1 MGTVRI
7 ECVSLVT
14 TDSKETN
21 LKNYVKYIEDA
32 AANGVNILVLPEYSS
47 TGLPDDISMNY
58 VSKAEKKHFED
69 NAELIPQGETVQL
82 MMEQAKKHDLY
93 IAWTM
98 IERDQFY
105 EDRIYNTA
113 VLVGPEGLVG
123 TYRKVHRAGTE
134 KMMFLAGDRGSE
146 VFDTAYGKVGLI
158 ICFDKNSPDTVRALK
173 LKGAEIIINPTA
185 WPGLDRRLG
194 DLDISMQL
202 HRYAGRNRAIENG
215 VVYVDC
221 NLGCRPEDT
230 LNAEAGHARIMTP
243 LGEILAETKGWGE
256 DKIVADLDPQASIAA
271 YYEAMHLTPE
281 EHLAMLR
288 KQQDKHEKYMALGDV
303 ILTNIR
309 FYGSAVLNN
318 VFDFPTMLKYR
329 KRAGI

>member
-1 MGTVRI
+1 MSTVRI

-21 LKNYVKYIEDA
+21 LKNYAKYIEDA

-69 NAELIPQGETVQL
+69 NAELIPQGE
-82 MMEQAKKHDLY
+82 
-93 IAWTM
+93 
-98 IERDQFY
+98 
-105 EDRIYNTA
+105 
-113 VLVGPEGLVG
+113 
-123 TYRKVHRAGTE
+123 
-134 KMMFLAGDRGSE
+134 
-146 VFDTAYGKVGLI
+146 
-158 ICFDKNSPDTVRALK
+158 
-173 LKGAEIIINPTA
+173 
-185 WPGLDRRLG
+185 
-194 DLDISMQL
+194 
-202 HRYAGRNRAIENG
+202 
-215 VVYVDC
+215 
-221 NLGCRPEDT
+221 
-230 LNAEAGHARIMTP
+230 
-243 LGEILAETKGWGE
+243 
-256 DKIVADLDPQASIAA
+256 DKIVADIDPQASIAA

-318 VFDFPTMLKYR
+318 VFDFPNMLRYR
-329 KRAGI
+329 KRMKR

>member
-1 MGTVRI
+1 MSMVRI

-14 TDSKETN
+14 TDSKKTN
-21 LKNYVKYIEDA
+21 LENYVRYIEDA
-32 AANGVNILVLPEYSS
+32 AANGVKLLMFPEYSS

-58 VSKAEKKHFED
+58 VSKAEKQHFEE

-93 IAWTM
+93 VCWTM

-105 EDRIYNTA
+105 ADRIYNTA

-134 KMMFLAGDRGSE
+134 KMMFLAGDKGSD
-146 VFDTAYGKVGLI
+146 VFDTAFGKIGFI
-158 ICFDKNSPDTVRALK
+158 ICFDKNSPETVRSLK
-173 LKGAEIIINPTA
+173 LKGAEIILNPTA

-194 DLDISMQL
+194 NLDPSMQL
-202 HRYAGRNRAIENG
+202 HRYAGQNRAMENG

-230 LNAEAGHARIMTP
+230 LNAEAGHARVMTP

-256 DKIVADLDPQASIAA
+256 DKIVVDIDPQQAIAD
-271 YYEAMHLTPE
+271 YYKAMGFTPE

-288 KQQDKHEKYMALGDV
+288 EQQDKYEKRMALGDV

-309 FYGSAVLNN
+309 FYGSAIGNTIL
-318 VFDFPTMLKYR
+318 DFPTMLKYR
-329 KRAGI
+329 KRKK